1 MGGSLAKAVKR
12 YGIAEKVYGFTNS
25 EKNKKDILE
34 LNLVDEI
41 VDLETLKKVSD
52 VIILSIP
59 VDAIIAMFPSF
70 LDIDEKTTIID
81 MGSTKEYIVKNIPSK
96 IRKNFIAAHP
106 MTGTEKNGPK
116 AAIDNLYEGKT
127 VVLCDLEDNANMHVN
142 KAFKIFQEIGMR
154 IVVMNSHEHDVN
166 ACYISHLPHLI
177 SFSLANTVMSHQ
189 NPKEIIALAAG
200 GFKDMSRIAKSSP
213 RMWGDIFKQNRE
225 NMLESIKSF
234 EDQMNEAKKM
244 IEEERK
250 EKEKKLMFANIVSLH
265 VKLVLQCVATLAT
278 QILEIL
284 VLGVKKQILWKKSSL
299 FCLQDKTLLFS
310 TFLISL
316 KLSK

>member
-1 MGGSLAKAVKR
+1 MNIGIIGLGLMGGSLAKAVKR
-12 YGIAEKVYGFTNS
+12 YGISKKVYGFTNS
-25 EKNKKDILE
+25 EKNKKEIEDLG
-34 LNLVDEI
+34 LVDEL

-59 VDAIIAMFPSF
+59 VDAIISMFPNF
-70 LDIDEKTTIID
+70 LDINEKTTIID
-81 MGSTKEYIVKNIPSK
+81 MGSTKEYIVKNIPPK

-127 VVLCDLEDNANMHVN
+127 VVLCDLEDNENMHVN

-234 EDQMNEAKKM
+234 EEQMNEAKKM
-244 IEEERK
+244 IEEERY
-250 EKEKKLMFANIVSLH
+250 EDLENWMKKANSLH
-265 VKLVLQCVATLAT
+265 
-278 QILEIL
+278 EIL
-284 VLGVKKQILWKKSSL
+284 
-299 FCLQDKTLLFS
+299 
-310 TFLISL
+310 
-316 KLSK
+316 

>member
-1 MGGSLAKAVKR
+1 MNIGIIGLGLMGGSLAKAVKR
-12 YGIAEKVYGFTNS
+12 YGISKKVYGFTNS
-25 EKNKKDILE
+25 EKNKKEIEE
-34 LNLVDEI
+34 LGLVDEL

-59 VDAIIAMFPSF
+59 VDAIISMFPNF
-70 LDIDEKTTIID
+70 LDIDDKTTIID
-81 MGSTKEYIVKNIPSK
+81 MGSTKEYIVKNIPPK

-127 VVLCDLEDNANMHVN
+127 VVLCDLEDNENMHVN

-177 SFSLANTVMSHQ
+177 SFGLANTVMSHQ

-244 IEEERK
+244 IEEERY
-250 EKEKKLMFANIVSLH
+250 EDLENWMKKANSLH
-265 VKLVLQCVATLAT
+265 
-278 QILEIL
+278 EIL
-284 VLGVKKQILWKKSSL
+284 
-299 FCLQDKTLLFS
+299 
-310 TFLISL
+310 
-316 KLSK
+316 

>member
-1 MGGSLAKAVKR
+1 MNIGIIGLGLMGGSLAKAVKR
-12 YGIAEKVYGFTNS
+12 YGIAQKVYGFTNS

-34 LNLVDEI
+34 LNLVDEV

-59 VDAIIAMFPSF
+59 VDAIISMFPNF

-81 MGSTKEYIVKNIPSK
+81 MGSTKEYIVKNIPAK

-106 MTGTEKNGPK
+106 MTGTEKSGPK

-127 VVLCDLEDNANMHVN
+127 VVLCDLEDNANIHVN

-154 IVVMNSHEHDVN
+154 IVVMDSKEHDIN

-225 NMLESIKSF
+225 NMLLSIKSF
-234 EDQMNEAKKM
+234 EEQMSIAKKM
-244 IEEERK
+244 IED
-250 EKEKKLMFANIVSLH
+250 EKYEDLENWMKKANTLH
-265 VKLVLQCVATLAT
+265 
-278 QILEIL
+278 EIL
-284 VLGVKKQILWKKSSL
+284 
-299 FCLQDKTLLFS
+299 
-310 TFLISL
+310 
-316 KLSK
+316 

>member
-1 MGGSLAKAVKR
+1 MNIGIIGLGLMGGSLAKAVKR
-12 YGIAEKVYGFTNS
+12 YGISKKVYGFTNS
-25 EKNKKDILE
+25 EKNKKEIEE
-34 LNLVDEI
+34 LGLVDEL

-59 VDAIIAMFPSF
+59 VDAIISMFPNF
-70 LDIDEKTTIID
+70 LDINEKTTIID
-81 MGSTKEYIVKNIPSK
+81 MGSTKEYIVKNIPTK
-96 IRKNFIAAHP
+96 IRKNFVAAHP

-177 SFSLANTVMSHQ
+177 SFGLANTVMSHQ

-213 RMWGDIFKQNRE
+213 RMWGDIFKQNRQ

-244 IEEERK
+244 IEDERY
-250 EKEKKLMFANIVSLH
+250 EDLENWMKKANSLH
-265 VKLVLQCVATLAT
+265 
-278 QILEIL
+278 EIL
-284 VLGVKKQILWKKSSL
+284 
-299 FCLQDKTLLFS
+299 
-310 TFLISL
+310 
-316 KLSK
+316 

>member
-1 MGGSLAKAVKR
+1 MNIGIIGLGLMGGSLAKAVKR
-12 YGIAEKVYGFTNS
+12 YGISKKVYGFTNS
-25 EKNKKDILE
+25 EKNKKEIEE
-34 LNLVDEI
+34 LGLVDEL

-59 VDAIIAMFPSF
+59 VDAIISMFPNF
-70 LDIDEKTTIID
+70 LDINEKTTIID
-81 MGSTKEYIVKNIPSK
+81 MGSTKEYIVKNIPPK

-213 RMWGDIFKQNRE
+213 RMWGDIFKQNRQ

-244 IEEERK
+244 IEEERY
-250 EKEKKLMFANIVSLH
+250 EDLENWMKKANSLH
-265 VKLVLQCVATLAT
+265 
-278 QILEIL
+278 EIL
-284 VLGVKKQILWKKSSL
+284 
-299 FCLQDKTLLFS
+299 
-310 TFLISL
+310 
-316 KLSK
+316 

>member
-1 MGGSLAKAVKR
+1 MNIGIIGLGLMGGSLAKAVKR
-12 YGIAEKVYGFTNS
+12 YGISKKVYGFTNS
-25 EKNKKDILE
+25 EKNKKEIEE
-34 LNLVDEI
+34 LGLVDEL

-59 VDAIIAMFPSF
+59 VDAIISMFPNF
-70 LDIDEKTTIID
+70 LDINEKTTIID
-81 MGSTKEYIVKNIPSK
+81 MGSTKEYIVKNIPTK
-96 IRKNFIAAHP
+96 IRKNFVAAHP

-127 VVLCDLEDNANMHVN
+127 VVLCDLEDNANIHVN

-234 EDQMNEAKKM
+234 EEQMNEAKKM
-244 IEEERK
+244 IEEERY
-250 EKEKKLMFANIVSLH
+250 EDLENWMKKANSLH
-265 VKLVLQCVATLAT
+265 
-278 QILEIL
+278 EIL
-284 VLGVKKQILWKKSSL
+284 
-299 FCLQDKTLLFS
+299 
-310 TFLISL
+310 
-316 KLSK
+316 

>member
-1 MGGSLAKAVKR
+1 MNIGIIGLGLMGGSLAKAVKR
-12 YGIAEKVYGFTNS
+12 YGISKKVYGFTNS
-25 EKNKKDILE
+25 EKNKKEIEE
-34 LNLVDEI
+34 LGLVDEL

-59 VDAIIAMFPSF
+59 VDAIISMFPNF
-70 LDIDEKTTIID
+70 LDINEKTTIID
-81 MGSTKEYIVKNIPSK
+81 MGSTKEYIVKNIPPK

-244 IEEERK
+244 IEDERY
-250 EKEKKLMFANIVSLH
+250 EDLEDWMKKANSLH
-265 VKLVLQCVATLAT
+265 
-278 QILEIL
+278 EIL
-284 VLGVKKQILWKKSSL
+284 
-299 FCLQDKTLLFS
+299 
-310 TFLISL
+310 
-316 KLSK
+316 

>member
-1 MGGSLAKAVKR
+1 MNIGIIGLGLMGGSLAKAVKR
-12 YGIAEKVYGFTNS
+12 YGISKKVYGFTNS
-25 EKNKKDILE
+25 EKNKKEIEE
-34 LNLVDEI
+34 LGLVDEL

-59 VDAIIAMFPSF
+59 VDAIISMFPNF
-70 LDIDEKTTIID
+70 LDINEKTTIID
-81 MGSTKEYIVKNIPSK
+81 MGSTKEYIVKNIPTK
-96 IRKNFIAAHP
+96 IRKNFVAAHP

-127 VVLCDLEDNANMHVN
+127 VVLCDLEDNENMHVN

-177 SFSLANTVMSHQ
+177 SFGLANTVMSHQ

-244 IEEERK
+244 IEDERYEEL
-250 EKEKKLMFANIVSLH
+250 ENWMKKANSLH
-265 VKLVLQCVATLAT
+265 
-278 QILEIL
+278 EIL
-284 VLGVKKQILWKKSSL
+284 
-299 FCLQDKTLLFS
+299 
-310 TFLISL
+310 
-316 KLSK
+316 

>member
-1 MGGSLAKAVKR
+1 MNIGIIGLGLMGGSLAKAVKR
-12 YGIAEKVYGFTNS
+12 YGISKKVYGFTNS
-25 EKNKKDILE
+25 EKNKKEIEE
-34 LNLVDEI
+34 LGLVDEL

-59 VDAIIAMFPSF
+59 VDAIISMFPNF
-70 LDIDEKTTIID
+70 LDINEKTTIID
-81 MGSTKEYIVKNIPSK
+81 MGSTKEYIVKNIPPK

-177 SFSLANTVMSHQ
+177 SFGLANTVMSHQ

-244 IEEERK
+244 IEDERYEEL
-250 EKEKKLMFANIVSLH
+250 ENWMKKANSLH
-265 VKLVLQCVATLAT
+265 
-278 QILEIL
+278 EIL
-284 VLGVKKQILWKKSSL
+284 
-299 FCLQDKTLLFS
+299 
-310 TFLISL
+310 
-316 KLSK
+316 

>member
-1 MGGSLAKAVKR
+1 MNIGIIGLGLMGGSLAKAVKR
-12 YGIAEKVYGFTNS
+12 YGISKKVYGFTNS
-25 EKNKKDILE
+25 EKNKKEIEE
-34 LNLVDEI
+34 LGLVDEL

-59 VDAIIAMFPSF
+59 VDAIISMFPNF
-70 LDIDEKTTIID
+70 LDINEKTTIID
-81 MGSTKEYIVKNIPSK
+81 MGSTKEYIVKNIPPK

-177 SFSLANTVMSHQ
+177 SFGLANTVMSHQ

-234 EDQMNEAKKM
+234 EEQMNEAKKM
-244 IEEERK
+244 IEEERY
-250 EKEKKLMFANIVSLH
+250 EDLENWMKKANSLH
-265 VKLVLQCVATLAT
+265 
-278 QILEIL
+278 EIL
-284 VLGVKKQILWKKSSL
+284 
-299 FCLQDKTLLFS
+299 
-310 TFLISL
+310 
-316 KLSK
+316 

>member
-1 MGGSLAKAVKR
+1 MNIGIIGLGLMGGSLAKAVKR
-12 YGIAEKVYGFTNS
+12 YGISKKVYGFTNS
-25 EKNKKDILE
+25 EKNKKEIEE
-34 LNLVDEI
+34 LGLVDEL

-59 VDAIIAMFPSF
+59 VDAIISMFPDF
-70 LDIDEKTTIID
+70 LDINEKITIID
-81 MGSTKEYIVKNIPSK
+81 MGSTKEYIVKNIPPK

-244 IEEERK
+244 IEEERY
-250 EKEKKLMFANIVSLH
+250 EDLENWMKKANSLH
-265 VKLVLQCVATLAT
+265 
-278 QILEIL
+278 EIL
-284 VLGVKKQILWKKSSL
+284 
-299 FCLQDKTLLFS
+299 
-310 TFLISL
+310 
-316 KLSK
+316 

>member
-1 MGGSLAKAVKR
+1 MNIGIIGLGLMGGSLAKAVKR
-12 YGIAEKVYGFTNS
+12 YGISKKVYGFTNS
-25 EKNKKDILE
+25 EKNKKEIEE
-34 LNLVDEI
+34 LGLVDEL

-59 VDAIIAMFPSF
+59 VDAIISMFPNF
-70 LDIDEKTTIID
+70 LDINEKTTIID
-81 MGSTKEYIVKNIPSK
+81 MGSTKEYIVKNIPTK

-177 SFSLANTVMSHQ
+177 SFGLANTVMSHQ

-244 IEEERK
+244 IEEERY
-250 EKEKKLMFANIVSLH
+250 EDLENWMKKANSLH
-265 VKLVLQCVATLAT
+265 
-278 QILEIL
+278 EIL
-284 VLGVKKQILWKKSSL
+284 
-299 FCLQDKTLLFS
+299 
-310 TFLISL
+310 
-316 KLSK
+316 

>member
-1 MGGSLAKAVKR
+1 MNIGIIGLGLMGGSLAKAVKR
-12 YGIAEKVYGFTNS
+12 YGISKKVYGFTNS
-25 EKNKKDILE
+25 EKNKKEIEE
-34 LNLVDEI
+34 LGLVDEL

-59 VDAIIAMFPSF
+59 VDAIISMFPNF
-70 LDIDEKTTIID
+70 LDINEKTTIID
-81 MGSTKEYIVKNIPSK
+81 MGSTKEYIVKNIPPK

-244 IEEERK
+244 IEDERYD
-250 EKEKKLMFANIVSLH
+250 ELEDWMKKANSLH
-265 VKLVLQCVATLAT
+265 
-278 QILEIL
+278 EIL
-284 VLGVKKQILWKKSSL
+284 
-299 FCLQDKTLLFS
+299 
-310 TFLISL
+310 
-316 KLSK
+316 

>member
-1 MGGSLAKAVKR
+1 MNIGIIGLGLMGGSLAKAVKR
-12 YGIAEKVYGFTNS
+12 YGISKKVYGFTNS
-25 EKNKKDILE
+25 EKSKKEIEE
-34 LNLVDEI
+34 LGLVDEL
-41 VDLETLKKVSD
+41 VDLETLKEVSD

-59 VDAIIAMFPSF
+59 VDAIISMFPNF
-70 LDIDEKTTIID
+70 LDINEKTTIID
-81 MGSTKEYIVKNIPSK
+81 MGSTKEYIVKNIPTK
-96 IRKNFIAAHP
+96 IRKNFVAAHP

-127 VVLCDLEDNANMHVN
+127 VVLCDLEDNENMHVN

-244 IEEERK
+244 IEDERYEEL
-250 EKEKKLMFANIVSLH
+250 ENWMKKANSLH
-265 VKLVLQCVATLAT
+265 
-278 QILEIL
+278 EIL
-284 VLGVKKQILWKKSSL
+284 
-299 FCLQDKTLLFS
+299 
-310 TFLISL
+310 
-316 KLSK
+316 

>member
-1 MGGSLAKAVKR
+1 MNIGIIGLGLMGGSLAKAVKR
-12 YGIAEKVYGFTNS
+12 YGISKKVYGFTNS
-25 EKNKKDILE
+25 EKNAKEIEE
-34 LNLVDEI
+34 LGLVDEL

-59 VDAIIAMFPSF
+59 VDAIISMFPNF
-70 LDIDEKTTIID
+70 LDINEKTTIID
-81 MGSTKEYIVKNIPSK
+81 MGSTKEYIVKNIPPK

-213 RMWGDIFKQNRE
+213 RMWGDIFKQNRQ

-244 IEEERK
+244 IEDERYEEL
-250 EKEKKLMFANIVSLH
+250 EDWMKKANSLH
-265 VKLVLQCVATLAT
+265 
-278 QILEIL
+278 EIL
-284 VLGVKKQILWKKSSL
+284 
-299 FCLQDKTLLFS
+299 
-310 TFLISL
+310 
-316 KLSK
+316 

>member
-1 MGGSLAKAVKR
+1 MNIGIIGLGLMGGSLAKAVKR
-12 YGIAEKVYGFTNS
+12 YGISKKVYGFTNS
-25 EKNKKDILE
+25 EKNKKEIEE
-34 LNLVDEI
+34 LGLVDEL

-59 VDAIIAMFPSF
+59 VDAIISMFPNF
-70 LDIDEKTTIID
+70 LDINEKTTIID
-81 MGSTKEYIVKNIPSK
+81 MGSTKEYIVKNIPTK
-96 IRKNFIAAHP
+96 IRKNFVAAHP

-127 VVLCDLEDNANMHVN
+127 VVLCDLEDNENMHVN

-177 SFSLANTVMSHQ
+177 SFGLANTVMSHQ

-213 RMWGDIFKQNRE
+213 RLWGDIFKQNRD

-244 IEEERK
+244 IEEERY
-250 EKEKKLMFANIVSLH
+250 EDLENWMKKANSLH
-265 VKLVLQCVATLAT
+265 
-278 QILEIL
+278 EIL
-284 VLGVKKQILWKKSSL
+284 
-299 FCLQDKTLLFS
+299 
-310 TFLISL
+310 
-316 KLSK
+316 

>member
-1 MGGSLAKAVKR
+1 MNIGIIGLGLMGGSLAKAVKR
-12 YGIAEKVYGFTNS
+12 YGISKKVYGFTNS
-25 EKNKKDILE
+25 EKNKKEIEE
-34 LNLVDEI
+34 LGLVDEL

-59 VDAIIAMFPSF
+59 VDAIISMFPNF
-70 LDIDEKTTIID
+70 LDINEKTTIID
-81 MGSTKEYIVKNIPSK
+81 MGSTKEYIVKNIPPK

-213 RMWGDIFKQNRE
+213 RMWGDIFKQNRQ

-244 IEEERK
+244 IEDERYEEL
-250 EKEKKLMFANIVSLH
+250 EDWMKKANSLH
-265 VKLVLQCVATLAT
+265 
-278 QILEIL
+278 EIL
-284 VLGVKKQILWKKSSL
+284 
-299 FCLQDKTLLFS
+299 
-310 TFLISL
+310 
-316 KLSK
+316 

>member
-1 MGGSLAKAVKR
+1 MNIGIIGLGLMGGSLAKAVKR
-12 YGIAEKVYGFTNS
+12 YGISKKVYGFTNS
-25 EKNKKDILE
+25 EKNKKEIEDLG
-34 LNLVDEI
+34 LVDEL

-59 VDAIIAMFPSF
+59 VDAIISMFPNF
-70 LDIDEKTTIID
+70 LDINEKTTIID
-81 MGSTKEYIVKNIPSK
+81 MGSTKEYIVKNIPPK

-127 VVLCDLEDNANMHVN
+127 VVLCDLEDNENMHVN

-177 SFSLANTVMSHQ
+177 SFGLANTVMSHQ

-244 IEEERK
+244 IEEERY
-250 EKEKKLMFANIVSLH
+250 EDLENWMKKANSLH
-265 VKLVLQCVATLAT
+265 
-278 QILEIL
+278 EIL
-284 VLGVKKQILWKKSSL
+284 
-299 FCLQDKTLLFS
+299 
-310 TFLISL
+310 
-316 KLSK
+316 

>member
-12 YGIAEKVYGFTNS
+12 YGISKKVYGFTNS
-25 EKNKKDILE
+25 EKNAKEIEE
-34 LNLVDEI
+34 LGLVDEL

-59 VDAIIAMFPSF
+59 VDAIISMFPNF
-70 LDIDEKTTIID
+70 LDINEKTTIID
-81 MGSTKEYIVKNIPSK
+81 MGSTKEYIVKNIPPK

-244 IEEERK
+244 IEEERY
-250 EKEKKLMFANIVSLH
+250 EDLENWMKKANSLH
-265 VKLVLQCVATLAT
+265 
-278 QILEIL
+278 EIL
-284 VLGVKKQILWKKSSL
+284 
-299 FCLQDKTLLFS
+299 
-310 TFLISL
+310 
-316 KLSK
+316 

>member
-1 MGGSLAKAVKR
+1 MNIGIIGLGLMGGSLAKAVKR
-12 YGIAEKVYGFTNS
+12 YGISKKVYGFTNS
-25 EKNKKDILE
+25 EKNKKEIEE
-34 LNLVDEI
+34 LGLVDEL

-59 VDAIIAMFPSF
+59 VDAIISMFPNF
-70 LDIDEKTTIID
+70 LDINEKTTIID
-81 MGSTKEYIVKNIPSK
+81 MGSTKEYIVKNIPPK

-213 RMWGDIFKQNRE
+213 RMWGDIFKQNRKNLLASIDLFE
-225 NMLESIKSF
+225 SQLQNARKMVEEDNYEDLEKW
-234 EDQMNEAKKM
+234 MKK
-244 IEEERK
+244 
-250 EKEKKLMFANIVSLH
+250 ANTLH
-265 VKLVLQCVATLAT
+265 
-278 QILEIL
+278 EIL
-284 VLGVKKQILWKKSSL
+284 
-299 FCLQDKTLLFS
+299 
-310 TFLISL
+310 
-316 KLSK
+316 

>member
-1 MGGSLAKAVKR
+1 MNIGIIGLGLMGGSLAKAVKR
-12 YGIAEKVYGFTNS
+12 YGISKKVYGFTNS
-25 EKNKKDILE
+25 EKNKKEIEE
-34 LNLVDEI
+34 LGLVDEL

-59 VDAIIAMFPSF
+59 VDAIISMFPNF
-70 LDIDEKTTIID
+70 LDINDKTTIID
-81 MGSTKEYIVKNIPSK
+81 MGSTKEYIVKNIPTK
-96 IRKNFIAAHP
+96 IRKNFVAAHP

-127 VVLCDLEDNANMHVN
+127 VVLCDLEDNANIHVN

-177 SFSLANTVMSHQ
+177 SFGLANTVMSHQ

-213 RMWGDIFKQNRE
+213 RMWGDIFKQNRQ

-244 IEEERK
+244 IEDERYEEL
-250 EKEKKLMFANIVSLH
+250 EDWMKKANSLH
-265 VKLVLQCVATLAT
+265 
-278 QILEIL
+278 EIL
-284 VLGVKKQILWKKSSL
+284 
-299 FCLQDKTLLFS
+299 
-310 TFLISL
+310 
-316 KLSK
+316 